1 MKSKYIIFALLLAV
15 ATSFVSCDEDGW
27 LQRDPK
33 DRITDEQ
40 LWNDPNMI
48 LGLLANYY
56 DRMPQLAGVFNTG
69 TNTEFD
75 DAMWSGHVDQNWHND
90 MITEDTGTMAISETS
105 TCHWRIW
112 RNSV

>member
-40 LWNDPNMI
+40 Q
-48 LGLLANYY
+48 AE
-56 DRMPQLAGVFNTG
+56 RPQN
-69 TNTEFD
+69 
-75 DAMWSGHVDQNWHND
+75 
-90 MITEDTGTMAISETS
+90 
-105 TCHWRIW
+105 RKK
-112 RNSV
+112 

>member
-48 LGLLANYY
+48 LGLFANY
-56 DRMPQLAGVFNTG
+56 
-69 TNTEFD
+69 
-75 DAMWSGHVDQNWHND
+75 
-90 MITEDTGTMAISETS
+90 
-105 TCHWRIW
+105 
-112 RNSV
+112 

>member
-1 MKSKYIIFALLLAV
+1 MKSKYILFALLLAV

-48 LGLLANYY
+48 LGLLAKHLSSRCHKESSPGQSLHNLLFPGA
-56 DRMPQLAGVFNTG
+56 DFAVTG
-69 TNTEFD
+69 HLQSSSSDFIRKY
-75 DAMWSGHVDQNWHND
+75 GL
-90 MITEDTGTMAISETS
+90 
-105 TCHWRIW
+105 
-112 RNSV
+112 

>member
-40 LWNDPNMI
+40 LWNDAACGCIQYRN
-48 LGLLANYY
+48 
-56 DRMPQLAGVFNTG
+56 QHGV
-69 TNTEFD
+69 
-75 DAMWSGHVDQNWHND
+75 
-90 MITEDTGTMAISETS
+90 
-105 TCHWRIW
+105 R
-112 RNSV
+112 